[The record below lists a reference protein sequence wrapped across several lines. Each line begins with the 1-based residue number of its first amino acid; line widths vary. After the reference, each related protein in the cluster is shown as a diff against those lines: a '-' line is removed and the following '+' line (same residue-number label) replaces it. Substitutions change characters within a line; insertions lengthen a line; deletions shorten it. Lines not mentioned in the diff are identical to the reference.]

1 MAPRTPSLARRVA
14 PAIALTG
21 IGVILVNV
29 LDRPTA
35 SGLLPGGSATAVTDA
50 NGGIVVGDVGTTP
63 PSTVPTAPNSSASA
77 GGTTPLPTA
86 PGATTEP
93 TGTVKPKGT
102 MKPGVTTKP
111 GATTKPGVTT
121 KPAGTTKP
129 PATAAC
135 GALKGVGTAENITER
150 RTYGTIQVTAKFLA
164 NGTLCGVAASY
175 NVNDQR
181 SQQIEAYV
189 VPILNSQAKAAKSAN
204 VNGVSGATAVTDAYS
219 RSLQSAIDNKA

>member
-50 NGGIVVGDVGTTP
+50 NGLIVVGDAGTTP

-77 GGTTPLPTA
+77 GGTTPLPT
-86 PGATTEP
+86 
-93 TGTVKPKGT
+93 V
-102 MKPGVTTKP
+102 P
-111 GATTKPGVTT
+111 GATTKP
-121 KPAGTTKP
+121 AG
-129 PATAAC
+129 TAAC
-135 GALKGVGTAENITER
+135 GALKGVGSTENITER